1 MLGDTK
7 TSLRTRLR
15 RRKEKVCDLVAVI
28 GSSAPFP
35 TMIDE
40 GVDEKGGE
48 MVESLPAS
56 AVMWEPAPES
66 AYHSGDGAGGWS
78 VMVLKE
84 CARES

>member
-1 MLGDTK
+1 M
-7 TSLRTRLR
+7 
-15 RRKEKVCDLVAVI
+15 CDLVAVT

-35 TMIDE
+35 TTIDE

-66 AYHSGDGAGGWS
+66 AYHSGDGAGEWS